1 MVITFLQRLLWLVA
15 LVALQMVLFNHIHLF
30 GYATPLPYVFLLLL
44 FPKDAPRWGVLLWG
58 FACGLLCDVVSL
70 SLGIGA
76 GAMTLTA
83 LVQPVFLRLFAPK
96 DSAEDLQASFY
107 SLGMAAY
114 CRYSALTTL
123 VFTLAYFLLLSFN
136 FFHLKDFCIAC
147 VSSWLIT
154 YLFCLAFEALR
165 DKRSHG

>member
-107 SLGMAAY
+107 SLGVTAY

-136 FFHLKDFCIAC
+136 FFHLKDFCIAF